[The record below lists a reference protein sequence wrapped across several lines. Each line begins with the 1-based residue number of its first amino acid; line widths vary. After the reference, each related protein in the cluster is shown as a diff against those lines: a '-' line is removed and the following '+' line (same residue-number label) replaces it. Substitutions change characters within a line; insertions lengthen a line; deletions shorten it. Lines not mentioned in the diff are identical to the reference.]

1 MIPDAQSNLFLTN
14 KTLQICGRLVD
25 LSIPRVM
32 GILNVTPD
40 SFYDGGKF
48 ADEGSVLSQVEKMLA
63 EGASFIDVG
72 AYSSRPGAEDISAE
86 IETSRATQAIRWIKR
101 EFPEVMLSIDTFRS
115 GVARAAV
122 GEGAIMVN
130 DISGG
135 DQDAAM
141 VSTVASLKVPYV
153 VMHMRGTPQTM
164 TSLTKY
170 DNLHKEILTFF
181 SAKLD
186 ALTRAGVPDVILDPG
201 FGFAKTITQNFEML
215 KSLDVFATLG
225 RPLLVGLS
233 RKSMVWK
240 TLGVSAEEALNGTTA
255 LNAIAITKGA
265 TILRVHDVKPAIEVV
280 KLICRMNPPIS
291 QP

>member
-265 TILRVHDVKPAIEVV
+265 SILRVHDVKAAIEVV